1 VSQTTAHY
9 KILEKVGP
17 RSYGQGLSCMIALA
31 LSLLLGQPL
40 FAAERRIYITDNPTW
55 TLHTTRRLSASIAEA
70 MKRVKELK
78 ECRNFS
84 LTIDEEKADHVFLL
98 ERDDKRD
105 RVVVFDAQGDVIY
118 ASYKKN
124 LKDALKDACK
134 KMEAFQKLN
143 LGQTQ

>member
-1 VSQTTAHY
+1 VLQTIFHC
-9 KILEKVGP
+9 KILENFGP
-17 RSYGQGLSCMIALA
+17 RSYGQGLSYKTVLA
-31 LSLLLGQPL
+31 LILLLGQPL

-78 ECRNFS
+78 ECKNFS
-84 LTIDEEKADHVFLL
+84 LTIDEEEADHVFLL

-105 RVVVFDAQGDVIY
+105 RVVVFDAQGDVVY

-134 KMEAFQKLN
+134 KMEAFQKLK
-143 LGQTQ
+143 LGETQ

>member
-1 VSQTTAHY
+1 MSQTTAHY

-17 RSYGQGLSCMIALA
+17 RSYEQGLSYLIALA

-55 TLHTTRRLSASIAEA
+55 TLHTTPRLSASIAEA

-84 LTIDEEKADHVFLL
+84 LTIDEEEADYVFLL
-98 ERDDKRD
+98 ERDD
-105 RVVVFDAQGDVIY
+105 
-118 ASYKKN
+118 
-124 LKDALKDACK
+124 
-134 KMEAFQKLN
+134 
-143 LGQTQ
+143 